1 MRWVRQTA
9 LTDKQDDDYHG
20 DPDSKRDENSGVCV
34 MREEREDLASVGGA
48 QEGEE
53 RVTDQAADGQSG
65 QEFGSR
71 ILHSACGDHERH
83 ERKWRR
89 EQRGNNDGS
98 EAAVFESVDNFCD
111 SFLREALCERLLT
124 TSSGDAIDEESAE
137 DGTESGHGGVVE
149 PEMLGAG
156 GEEDGGD
163 IHAAGEREHGAV
175 EQAQGNQA
183 DSAEM

>member
-34 MREEREDLASVGGA
+34 MREEREDLASLGGA

-89 EQRGNNDGS
+89 EQRGNNDGR
-98 EAAVFESVDNFCD
+98 EAPVFGSVDNFFD
-111 SFLREALCERLLT
+111 FFLRESLREGLLT
-124 TSSGDAIDEESAE
+124 PSS
-137 DGTESGHGGVVE
+137 
-149 PEMLGAG
+149 
-156 GEEDGGD
+156 
-163 IHAAGEREHGAV
+163 RNAV
-175 EQAQGNQA
+175 GEQAASAGNG
-183 DSAEM
+183 

>member
-9 LTDKQDDDYHG
+9 LTDKQDDDYDG

-34 MREEREDLASVGGA
+34 VGEQRENVASVGGA

-53 RVTDQAADGQSG
+53 RVTDQAADGQSD

-98 EAAVFESVDNFCD
+98 EAPVFESVDNFFD

-124 TSSGDAIDEESAE
+124 TSSGDAIGEEAAE

-163 IHAAGEREHGAV
+163 IHAAGERDHGAV